1 MTPAHLAIAQSHRRA
16 AFALLEGWRPLA
28 RGALTGYPRAH
39 YRALIEGLRA
49 YNRQAG
55 RVLP

>member
-1 MTPAHLAIAQSHRRA
+1 MTLPHLAVARDHRRV
-16 AFALLEGWRPLA
+16 AFALLDGWRLLA
-28 RGALTGYPRAH
+28 RGSLTGYPRAN
-39 YRALIEGLRA
+39 YRAMVACLRA